1 MKSPFTG
8 GEAVLVTETRKAVFR
23 KEEYEY
29 THLCYQCVDT
39 QETFTTTQ
47 VDTFKNDNS
56 VSISNKSH
64 EEPAWIDNQ
73 GTHSFID
80 FKYAFLLKAI

>member
-47 VDTFKNDNS
+47 WIR
-56 VSISNKSH
+56 SILRRYTIVIVL
-64 EEPAWIDNQ
+64 PM
-73 GTHSFID
+73 
-80 FKYAFLLKAI
+80 AFLIPTR

>member
-47 VDTFKNDNS
+47 VDTFNTS
-56 VSISNKSH
+56 QI
-64 EEPAWIDNQ
+64 
-73 GTHSFID
+73 
-80 FKYAFLLKAI
+80 

>member
-8 GEAVLVTETRKAVFR
+8 GEAVLVTETRKTVFR

-47 VDTFKNDNS
+47 VDTFNTSQNTI
-56 VSISNKSH
+56 VIVL
-64 EEPAWIDNQ
+64 PM
-73 GTHSFID
+73 
-80 FKYAFLLKAI
+80 AFLIPMK